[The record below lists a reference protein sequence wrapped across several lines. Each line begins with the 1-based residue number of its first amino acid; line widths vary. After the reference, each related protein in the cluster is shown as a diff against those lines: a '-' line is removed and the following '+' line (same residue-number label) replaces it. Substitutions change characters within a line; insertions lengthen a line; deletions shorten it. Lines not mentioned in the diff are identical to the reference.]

1 MVRTRN
7 NRKDKDATNITNDHN
22 EQKMEQKSI
31 KMKSEEDTI
40 THDVITP
47 SSSPSSQGRF
57 TFQGKNYTTY
67 EEMVQAKRQ
76 RNEEYLKSS
85 GLLDASSKV
94 KEEILIAQG
103 KKKLETHQRG
113 LKAERKR
120 KAELQNV
127 VTSRRKSNRLA
138 GVQAD
143 GMYVEE
149 ERGRGR
155 IIVVGGT
162 NDTQIDADSHRVEI
176 LKEEK
181 QFFQRRINDGSDL
194 SLQEAIELSG
204 SKWVTETSVSLAKNF
219 VSQLNFCYSENHNSP
234 RSTADLAS
242 SPDER
247 AFVSQ
252 AEDLSVDNESCV
264 AKVVPDRIYSIA
276 FHPSPHK
283 LITVAGDKKGYLG
296 FWDVDN
302 NTSEENSRNGV
313 HLFKPYNHAIS
324 NLEWFK
330 SGHKLFSSAYDG
342 SMRVFDVQK
351 EIFTEVFATYDSS
364 TEYKDKLGYDL
375 LDGWTQFSCID
386 HRNEDCIFFSTS
398 VGDVVHLDLRQKGK
412 ITFNSNLS
420 DKKINSIRYVNM
432 QILLERSLYRSNKI
446 LMIENKSKTRLRN

>member
-7 NRKDKDATNITNDHN
+7 NRKDATSITNDNN
-22 EQKMEQKSI
+22 EQMNKPKSI
-31 KMKSEEDTI
+31 QMKLEEDTI
-40 THDVITP
+40 THDVITS
-47 SSSPSSQGRF
+47 SSSPTNSSNQVSF
-57 TFQGKNYTTY
+57 SFQGKNYTTY

-76 RNEEYLKSS
+76 RNEDYLKSS

-94 KEEILIAQG
+94 KQEILMAQG
-103 KKKLETHQRG
+103 KKKSETQQRG

-120 KAELQNV
+120 KAELQNLLS
-127 VTSRRKSNRLA
+127 SRRKSNRIA

-155 IIVVGGT
+155 FVIAGGT
-162 NDTQIDADSHRVEI
+162 NNDTGIDVDSNRVEI

-181 QFFQRRINDGSDL
+181 QFFQKRINDGSDL

-204 SKWVTETSVSLAKNF
+204 SKWVTENSVSLAKDF
-219 VSQLNFCYSENHNSP
+219 LSQWDFCTSENYKSP
-234 RSTADLAS
+234 RSTADLTPS
-242 SPDER
+242 LDER

-252 AEDLSVDNESCV
+252 VEDLNVDNESCV

-302 NTSEENSRNGV
+302 TTSEENSRNGV

-364 TEYKDKLGYDL
+364 HEYKDKLGYDL

-386 HRNEDCIFFSTS
+386 SRNEDCIFFSTS
-398 VGDVVHLDLRQKGK
+398 VGDVVHLDLRRKGK
-412 ITFNSNLS
+412 ITFNANLS
-420 DKKINSIRYVNM
+420 DKKINSIRYVECKCKCGNLFGK
-432 QILLERSLYRSNKI
+432 IFASLN
-446 LMIENKSKTRLRN
+446 

>member
-7 NRKDKDATNITNDHN
+7 NNRKDATSITNDNN
-22 EQKMEQKSI
+22 EQKNKPKPI
-31 KMKSEEDTI
+31 KMKSEEDTF
-40 THDVITP
+40 TNDVITP
-47 SSSPSSQGRF
+47 SSSPSSSQGRF
-57 TFQGKNYTTY
+57 SFQGKNYTTY

-76 RNEEYLKSS
+76 RNEDYLKSS

-103 KKKLETHQRG
+103 KKKLETQQRG

-120 KAELQNV
+120 KVELQNV
-127 VTSRRKSNRLA
+127 VTSRRKSNRIA

-155 IIVVGGT
+155 IIVAGGT
-162 NDTQIDADSHRVEI
+162 NNETGIDVDSNRVEI

-181 QFFQRRINDGSDL
+181 QFFQKRINDGSDL

-204 SKWVTETSVSLAKNF
+204 SKWVTENSVTLAKDF
-219 VSQLNFCYSENHNSP
+219 LSQWNFCTSENHKSP
-234 RSTADLAS
+234 RSTADLTS
-242 SPDER
+242 SLDES

-252 AEDLSVDNESCV
+252 VEDLNVDNESCV

-283 LITVAGDKKGYLG
+283 LIAVAGDKKGYLG

-302 NTSEENSRNGV
+302 STSEENSRNGV
-313 HLFKPYNHAIS
+313 HLFKPCNHAIS

-364 TEYKDKLGYDL
+364 PEFKDKLGYDL

-386 HRNEDCIFFSTS
+386 SRNDDCIFFSTS

-412 ITFNSNLS
+412 ITFNANLS
-420 DKKINSIRYVNM
+420 DKKINSIRYVACEYKCGNL
-432 QILLERSLYRSNKI
+432 IGNIFASFNRRIDNW
-446 LMIENKSKTRLRN
+446 N